1 MTAAEMDIVIG
12 AEVSGAVNGLK
23 QVNSQ
28 LVNTE
33 KTAEKFTNKSKTNFT
48 GLNRVIQ
55 DLPFGFVAISNNLE
69 QLLPAA
75 GALGTAFSA
84 IIATVTFLS
93 IGFRNWTGSI
103 KENKEALAEN
113 AEASKKIQDSAGKE
127 IGNLVV
133 LTNAAKD
140 NALSMTVRLNAVK
153 QLQDTYPQTFANLTK
168 EQILQ
173 GDVTKAINETTKA
186 LFAQAVVREK
196 TSDLGPLAAQ
206 IFDLR
211 QQREELE
218 KQEATMKRM
227 NAIVGR
233 TRDRKGIISSL
244 VGAGSQDKKGLADLS
259 QQIAEIDKQL
269 LPLQGKFKGIAQAI
283 IDASKQA
290 GTGLFSDDTKTK
302 LKKTTKEI
310 SDFFQTD
317 TNIKDIPKRFIDAI
331 AVETGDHLG
340 EVQKVL
346 DKNPLD
352 FKFKPIELPDDTM
365 KRLAEATAFISSAF
379 DQIFSSLGKGG
390 NVFEEIGN
398 GLKGLLI
405 DLTKTLIKAAALS
418 LLLNALGFGSFS
430 IGSLFGQLA
439 GLGSLLKFATG
450 GVVTKPTLALVGE
463 AGPER
468 ITPLG
473 YEGKANNVMQG
484 EVIFQ
489 ISGQSL
495 RGILRRADQSA
506 YNTI

>member
-28 LVNTE
+28 LVKTE
-33 KTAEKFTNKSKTNFT
+33 KTASQVTQKTSTNFT

-346 DKNPLD
+346 DKKPLE
-352 FKFKPIELPDDTM
+352 F
-365 KRLAEATAFISSAF
+365 R
-379 DQIFSSLGKGG
+379 
-390 NVFEEIGN
+390 V
-398 GLKGLLI
+398 
-405 DLTKTLIKAAALS
+405 
-418 LLLNALGFGSFS
+418 
-430 IGSLFGQLA
+430 
-439 GLGSLLKFATG
+439 
-450 GVVTKPTLALVGE
+450 
-463 AGPER
+463 
-468 ITPLG
+468 
-473 YEGKANNVMQG
+473 
-484 EVIFQ
+484 
-489 ISGQSL
+489 
-495 RGILRRADQSA
+495 
-506 YNTI
+506 